1 MDGKGNPLLKTG
13 KWKDRA
19 MTMETIL
26 ANATLVLPGETLRG
40 HVRLSEGRIT
50 DIGSGVGIPDGAVLH
65 FTEGASIVT
74 VIGERK
80 VQLDGAEMSLTAAT
94 RQLLGLDYS
103 VAPGPY
109 WTYEGRVLRDIY
121 NATYSRED

>member
-1 MDGKGNPLLKTG
+1 M
-13 KWKDRA
+13 
-19 MTMETIL
+19 
-26 ANATLVLPGETLRG
+26 
-40 HVRLSEGRIT
+40 
-50 DIGSGVGIPDGAVLH
+50 GIPDGAVLH
-65 FTEGASIVT
+65 FTEGASTVT
-74 VIGERK
+74 VISERK

-109 WTYEGRVLRDIY
+109 WSYEGRVLRDIY